1 MVIKVVSTALLA
13 LVTTPTVVCSSTVPS
28 EDLDLLANTV
38 EALSKAASAAYNSS
52 MDTSSSSILVPAS
65 TPSSSGEVL
74 EAVLS
79 SAELASAATS
89 FAPETVSAAAI
100 LVSSLSALSAAALDG
115 SSLSLEDDDEL
126 LKSSYTKER
135 KHENTIFTKRRVP

>member
-1 MVIKVVSTALLA
+1 MVIGVVLIALSA
-13 LVTTPTVVCSSTVPS
+13 LVTTPTIVCSSTVPS
-28 EDLDLLANTV
+28 VDLDLLADMV

-74 EAVLS
+74 EAVLL

-89 FAPETVSAAAI
+89 FAPETVSATAI
-100 LVSSLSALSAAALDG
+100 SVSSLSALSAVAPDG
-115 SSLSLEDDDEL
+115 SSLSLEDDNEL
-126 LKSSYTKER
+126 LKSSYTKRE
-135 KHENTIFTKRRVP
+135 KA